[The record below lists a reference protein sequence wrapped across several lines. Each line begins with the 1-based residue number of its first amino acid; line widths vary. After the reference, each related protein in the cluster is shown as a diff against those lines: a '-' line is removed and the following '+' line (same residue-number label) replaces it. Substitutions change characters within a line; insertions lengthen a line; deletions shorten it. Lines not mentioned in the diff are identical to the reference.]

1 MKSGAATAGKPS
13 RRLGLRLVVGALLL
27 AILTLAVVLVPSIW
41 QAWQEGRHRPGVPPR
56 VDGLVLDESPAAQD
70 TVEQL
75 HDALKTG
82 VPLRSSIGAAYTDTA
97 ARPGLVIFI
106 WGTGAFAAPEASLD
120 AAFAS
125 RCRMRLAA
133 SRNAVSPRLKAP
145 PPACAAGPSAPG
157 SASGCFP
164 AGIWRSPPN
173 SSTTCDGRFTTT
185 VDASAS
191 QLAWARMH

>member
-27 AILTLAVVLVPSIW
+27 AILTLAVVLVPRIW

-82 VPLRSSIGAAYTDTA
+82 VPLRSSVGAAYTDA

-120 AAFAS
+120 AAFAIS
-125 RCRMRLAA
+125 AGD
-133 SRNAVSPRLKAP
+133 AVEMGETEPLP
-145 PPACAAGPSAPG
+145 DAPG
-157 SASGCFP
+157 GITKCGVTP
-164 AGIWRSPPN
+164 AEGA
-173 SSTTCDGRFTTT
+173 TTCVCGWAERTRLGIGLFPGR
-185 VDASAS
+185 DMAESA
-191 QLAWARMH
+191 QLLHDLRRAIHHDS